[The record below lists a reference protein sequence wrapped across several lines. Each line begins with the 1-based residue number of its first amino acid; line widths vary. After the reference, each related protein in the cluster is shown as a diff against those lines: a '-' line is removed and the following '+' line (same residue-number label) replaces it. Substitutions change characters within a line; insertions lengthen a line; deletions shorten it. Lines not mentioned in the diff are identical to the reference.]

1 MADNYLERKMEEYR
15 SGKLSARVKFGVSR
29 SLPKGK
35 IAVDFPPR
43 TVILAATAVGP
54 VCRAVV
60 KSFIDAGCRVAL
72 VSACHKEATELARS
86 FGARFY
92 PVAGF
97 SPASIDSVLDS
108 VVEDVTYHWN
118 IPDTFIFVSDVEGAD
133 VNSALPAMDFSRFEQ
148 TPGTLRIINIMAG
161 EGSDALGM
169 SLNGLPGCSY
179 ALFVPDAGD
188 GHASETAALCLYLC
202 QPCGRFFSG
211 FTVSV

>member
-15 SGKLSARVKFGVSR
+15 SGKLSARVKSGVSR

-43 TVILAATAVGP
+43 TVILAAAAIGP

-108 VVEDVTYHWN
+108 VVEDVTSHWN

-133 VNSALPAMDFSRFEQ
+133 VNNAFLTMDYSRFEQ

-161 EGSDALGM
+161 EGGDALGM
-169 SLNGLPGCSY
+169 SLNGVPGCSY
-179 ALFVPDAGD
+179 ALLVPDAGD

-211 FTVSV
+211 LTVSV

>member
-15 SGKLSARVKFGVSR
+15 SGKLSARVKTGVSR

-43 TVILAATAVGP
+43 TVILAAPAIGP

-97 SPASIDSVLDS
+97 SPASINSVLDS
-108 VVEDVTYHWN
+108 VVEDVTSHWN
-118 IPDTFIFVSDVEGAD
+118 IPDTFISVFDGNNAEA
-133 VNSALPAMDFSRFEQ
+133 NNAFLTMDFRRFEQ

-161 EGSDALGM
+161 EGGDALGI

-179 ALFVPDAGD
+179 ALLVPDAGD
-188 GHASETAALCLYLC
+188 GHASATAA
-202 QPCGRFFSG
+202 FSPDLPSPYKNG
-211 FTVSV
+211 LNAFILK

>member
-15 SGKLSARVKFGVSR
+15 SGKLSARVKTGVSR

-43 TVILAATAVGP
+43 TVILAAPAIGP

-97 SPASIDSVLDS
+97 SPASINSVLDS
-108 VVEDVTYHWN
+108 VVEDVTSHWN
-118 IPDTFIFVSDVEGAD
+118 IPDTFISVFDGNNAEA
-133 VNSALPAMDFSRFEQ
+133 NNAFLTMDFRRFEQ

-161 EGSDALGM
+161 EGGDALGI

-179 ALFVPDAGD
+179 ALLVPDAGD
-188 GHASETAALCLYLC
+188 GPASETAALCLYLC

-211 FTVSV
+211 LTVSV

>member
-15 SGKLSARVKFGVSR
+15 SGKLSARVKSGVPR

-35 IAVDFPPR
+35 IAVDFPLR
-43 TVILAATAVGP
+43 TVILAAAAIGP

-97 SPASIDSVLDS
+97 SPASIDSV
-108 VVEDVTYHWN
+108 VEDVTSHWN
-118 IPDTFIFVSDVEGAD
+118 IPDTFISLSDGRNAEA
-133 VNSALPAMDFSRFEQ
+133 NNAFLTMDYSRFEQ

-161 EGSDALGM
+161 EGGDALGI
-169 SLNGLPGCSY
+169 SLNGVPGCSY
-179 ALFVPDAGD
+179 ALLVPDAGD

-211 FTVSV
+211 LTVSV

>member
-15 SGKLSARVKFGVSR
+15 SGKLSARVKSGVSR

-43 TVILAATAVGP
+43 TVILAAAAIGP

-72 VSACHKEATELARS
+72 VSASHKEATELARS

-97 SPASIDSVLDS
+97 SPASIDSV
-108 VVEDVTYHWN
+108 VEDVTSHWN
-118 IPDTFIFVSDVEGAD
+118 IPDTFISVSDGKDAEANNVF
-133 VNSALPAMDFSRFEQ
+133 LTMDYRGFEQ

-161 EGSDALGM
+161 EGCDAPGI
-169 SLNGLPGCSY
+169 SLNGAPGCSY
-179 ALFVPDAGD
+179 ALLVPDAGD
-188 GHASETAALCLYLC
+188 GYASACVSLAAA
-202 QPCGRFFSG
+202 FSPALLSPYKNG
-211 FTVSV
+211 LKHSF

>member
-15 SGKLSARVKFGVSR
+15 SGKLSARVKSGVSR

-43 TVILAATAVGP
+43 TVILAAAAIGP

-72 VSACHKEATELARS
+72 VSASHKEATELARS

-97 SPASIDSVLDS
+97 SPASIDSV
-108 VVEDVTYHWN
+108 VEDVTSHWN
-118 IPDTFIFVSDVEGAD
+118 IPDTFISVSDGKDAEANNVF
-133 VNSALPAMDFSRFEQ
+133 LTMDYRGFEQ

-161 EGSDALGM
+161 EGGDAQGI
-169 SLNGLPGCSY
+169 SLNGMPGCSY
-179 ALFVPDAGD
+179 ALLVPDAGD
-188 GHASETAALCLYLC
+188 GYASETAALCLYLC

-211 FTVSV
+211 LTVSV

>member
-15 SGKLSARVKFGVSR
+15 SGKLSARVKSGVSR

-43 TVILAATAVGP
+43 TVILAAAAIGP

-72 VSACHKEATELARS
+72 VSASHKEATELARS

-97 SPASIDSVLDS
+97 SPASLDSVLDS
-108 VVEDVTYHWN
+108 VVEDVTSHWN
-118 IPDTFIFVSDVEGAD
+118 IPDTFISVSDGKDAEANNVF
-133 VNSALPAMDFSRFEQ
+133 LTMDYRGFEQ
-148 TPGTLRIINIMAG
+148 TPGTLRIINIMTG
-161 EGSDALGM
+161 EGCDAQGI

-179 ALFVPDAGD
+179 ALLVPDAGD

-211 FTVSV
+211 LTVSV

>member
-15 SGKLSARVKFGVSR
+15 SGKLSARVKSGVSR

-43 TVILAATAVGP
+43 TVILAAPAIGP

-72 VSACHKEATELARS
+72 VSARHKEATELARS

-97 SPASIDSVLDS
+97 SPASLDSVLDS
-108 VVEDVTYHWN
+108 VVEDVTSHWN
-118 IPDTFIFVSDVEGAD
+118 IPDTFISVSDGKDAEANNVF
-133 VNSALPAMDFSRFEQ
+133 LTMDYRGFEQ
-148 TPGTLRIINIMAG
+148 TPGTLRIINIMTG
-161 EGSDALGM
+161 EGCDAPGI
-169 SLNGLPGCSY
+169 SLNGAPGCSY
-179 ALFVPDAGD
+179 ALLVPDAGD
-188 GHASETAALCLYLC
+188 GYASETAALCLYLC

-211 FTVSV
+211 LTVSV

>member
-15 SGKLSARVKFGVSR
+15 SGKLSARVKSGVSR

-43 TVILAATAVGP
+43 TIILAAAAIGP

-72 VSACHKEATELARS
+72 VSARHKEATELARS

-97 SPASIDSVLDS
+97 SPASLDSVLDS
-108 VVEDVTYHWN
+108 VVEDVTSHWN
-118 IPDTFIFVSDVEGAD
+118 IPDTFISVSDGKDAEANNVF
-133 VNSALPAMDFSRFEQ
+133 LTMDYRGFEQ

-161 EGSDALGM
+161 EGCDAPGI
-169 SLNGLPGCSY
+169 SLNGAPGCSY
-179 ALFVPDAGD
+179 ALLVPDAGD
-188 GHASETAALCLYLC
+188 GYASETAALCLYLC

-211 FTVSV
+211 LTVSV

>member
-15 SGKLSARVKFGVSR
+15 SGKLSARVKSGVSR

-43 TVILAATAVGP
+43 TVILAAAAIGP

-72 VSACHKEATELARS
+72 VSARHKEATELARS

-97 SPASIDSVLDS
+97 SPASIDSV
-108 VVEDVTYHWN
+108 VEDVTSHWN
-118 IPDTFIFVSDVEGAD
+118 IPDTFISVSDGRNAEA
-133 VNSALPAMDFSRFEQ
+133 NNAFLTMDYSRFEQ

-161 EGSDALGM
+161 EGGDALGM
-169 SLNGLPGCSY
+169 SLNGVPGCSY
-179 ALFVPDAGD
+179 ALLVPDAGD

-211 FTVSV
+211 LTVSV

>member
-15 SGKLSARVKFGVSR
+15 SGKLSARVKSGVSR

-43 TVILAATAVGP
+43 TVILAAAAIGP

-72 VSACHKEATELARS
+72 VSSCHKEATELARS

-97 SPASIDSVLDS
+97 SPASIDSV
-108 VVEDVTYHWN
+108 VEDVTSHWC
-118 IPDTFIFVSDVEGAD
+118 IPDTFISVSDGGNAEANNAFLTKD
-133 VNSALPAMDFSRFEQ
+133 YSRFEQ

-161 EGSDALGM
+161 EGGDALGM
-169 SLNGLPGCSY
+169 SLNGVPGCSY
-179 ALFVPDAGD
+179 ALLVPDAGD

-211 FTVSV
+211 LTVSV

>member
-15 SGKLSARVKFGVSR
+15 SGKLSVRVKSGVSR

-43 TVILAATAVGP
+43 TVILAAPAIGP

-72 VSACHKEATELARS
+72 VSACHKEATGLARS

-97 SPASIDSVLDS
+97 SPASINS
-108 VVEDVTYHWN
+108 VVEDVISHWN

-133 VNSALPAMDFSRFEQ
+133 VNSALPAVDYSRFEQ

-161 EGSDALGM
+161 EGGDALGI

-179 ALFVPDAGD
+179 ALLVPDAGD

-211 FTVSV
+211 LTVSV

>member
-15 SGKLSARVKFGVSR
+15 SGKLSARVKSGVSR

-43 TVILAATAVGP
+43 TVILAAAAIGP

-72 VSACHKEATELARS
+72 VSSCHKEATELARS

-97 SPASIDSVLDS
+97 SPASIDSV
-108 VVEDVTYHWN
+108 VEDVTSHWN
-118 IPDTFIFVSDVEGAD
+118 IPDTFISVSDGRNAEA
-133 VNSALPAMDFSRFEQ
+133 NNAFLTMDYSRFEQ

-161 EGSDALGM
+161 EGGDALGM
-169 SLNGLPGCSY
+169 SLNGVPGCSY
-179 ALFVPDAGD
+179 ALLVPGAGD

-211 FTVSV
+211 LTVSV